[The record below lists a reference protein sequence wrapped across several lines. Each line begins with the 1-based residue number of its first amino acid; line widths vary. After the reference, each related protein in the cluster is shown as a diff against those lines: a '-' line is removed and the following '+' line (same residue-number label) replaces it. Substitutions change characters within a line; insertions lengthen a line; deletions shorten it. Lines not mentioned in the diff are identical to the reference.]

1 MVFKSAYR
9 SICRSPLRSL
19 FTLMTIAVGMVSFFC
34 MSTLTELVPKSVNQS
49 AKQLLGADI
58 AVQSYLEPTT
68 LQHMQQIVPKKD
80 WKALTGAFVSLSIVT
95 SEKKTSNI
103 IIKGVDPESYPFY
116 GKEKF
121 ADLRGL
127 NDDEVLLSRQAA
139 DRLQVGVG
147 STVSFVNN
155 QNGALDTFRIKGL
168 IDGVKETYTDSD
180 FWGVAYIT
188 YPKSLE
194 LFRASAGTI
203 NEAFIQLNNQ
213 TSSSSVK
220 EKIQNNSSGT
230 QVTDIEDKKR
240 QVLEGSKG
248 TLLILQMFSLLAIA
262 IAGVTISNTM
272 KIMMASRLRDIAIMK
287 SVGMTTRK
295 ITHYFLFEATLLG
308 VVGTVVGILA
318 GSLIGMG
325 LTMYIAKMLSIPMT
339 WHLSTQ
345 SVVFSL
351 VVGISVALISA
362 WSPIYGA
369 VQVSP
374 LELLR
379 DGVTVSKRN
388 RLPFKIVLRLFLLIG
403 LEVGIY
409 LHETLL
415 ASSQDSVV
423 FKWIASF
430 VLSMLILLVILL
442 LMKIILFAYGLVFR
456 LLGLCKNLGPVS
468 WYLPLHNLAT
478 DYKKN
483 ALLTVTLSVGVLS
496 VVASQLFT
504 DNLIHS
510 VERQMET
517 QLKGNIVLSAAVV
530 DEPEVDQQLQR
541 TSGIEH
547 FVKGYEIKGKFTRI
561 NGEEATEAF
570 QTVTSKRKVSYLNST
585 TVSIQGIDSTTGENS
600 YKIKDGRDLGAHD
613 VEERTAV
620 LLEDYKKDLGLQV
633 GDSIEVSINNQR
645 VPLKIVGFFESGVV
659 KTVDIRMPVSTLET
673 YGKPTRLIYYV
684 EASTKSFQETL
695 ATLNQKLPSSAIAYS
710 VNSTILES
718 LQKTLNTQ
726 STFFS
731 AIAFF
736 SFLTAVLMIGNQVVI
751 SLLQKNR
758 DVAILKTIGMSTNRL
773 LRSILAENLILSFIA
788 GSIGSMFGL
797 IFAILA
803 LSLFVKGNIDLS
815 LTWFGIGIL
824 LSMLT
829 TAIVTFVA
837 SLQSLASKPLQ
848 ILRGV

>member
-1 MVFKSAYR
+1 MIFKSAYR
-9 SICRSPLRSL
+9 SIYRNPLRSL

-34 MSTLTELVPKSVNQS
+34 MSTLTELVPQSVNQS

-58 AVQSYLEPTT
+58 AVQSYLKPTT
-68 LQHMQQIVPKKD
+68 IQHMQQIVPKSD
-80 WKALTGAFVSLSIVT
+80 WQALTGAFVSLSVIT

-103 IIKGVDPESYPFY
+103 VIKGVDPEVYPFY
-116 GKEKF
+116 GKDKF
-121 ADLRGL
+121 TDLRGL
-127 NDDEVLLSRQAA
+127 NDTEVLLSQQAA
-139 DRLQVGVG
+139 DRLQVRVG

-155 QNGALDTFRIKGL
+155 QNGSLDTFRVKGL
-168 IDGVKETYTDSD
+168 VNGVKESYTDSD
-180 FWGVAYIT
+180 FWGVAYMS
-188 YPKSLE
+188 YSKSLE
-194 LFRASAGTI
+194 LFRASTGTV
-203 NEAFIQLNNQ
+203 NETFIQLNDPI
-213 TSSSSVK
+213 TSSSVK
-220 EKIQNNSSGT
+220 EKIQHNMSGS
-230 QVTDIEDKKR
+230 QVTDINDKKA

-262 IAGVTISNTM
+262 IAGITIFNTM
-272 KIMMASRLRDIAIMK
+272 KILMASRLRDIAIMK
-287 SVGMTTRK
+287 SVGLTIRK
-295 ITHYFLFEATLLG
+295 ISSYFLFESALLG
-308 VVGTVVGILA
+308 LVGTVVGILV
-318 GSLIGMG
+318 GCLIGMG
-325 LTMYIAKMLSIPMT
+325 ITMYIANMLSIPMV

-345 SVVFSL
+345 SVIFSL

-362 WSPIYGA
+362 WSPVYAA
-369 VQVSP
+369 VQISP
-374 LELLR
+374 MELLR
-379 DGVTVSKRN
+379 DGAIVSKRN
-388 RLPFKIVLRLFLLIG
+388 KLPFKVVRRLFFIIC

-430 VLSMLILLVILL
+430 VLSMLILLFILL
-442 LMKIILFAYGLVFR
+442 FMKLILFAYGLLFR
-456 LLGLCKNLGPVS
+456 LLGLCKSLVPIS

-517 QLKGNIVLSAAVV
+517 QLKGNIVLSSAVV
-530 DEPEVDQQLQR
+530 DEREVDQQLQNMTDITR
-541 TSGIEH
+541 
-547 FVKGYEIKGKFTRI
+547 FVKGYEIKGTFSRI
-561 NGEEATEAF
+561 KGKEATEVF
-570 QTVTSKRKVSYLNST
+570 QAVTSKRKVSYLNST
-585 TVSIQGIDSTTGENS
+585 TVSIQGIDSETNEKP
-600 YKIKDGRDLGAHD
+600 YKIKIGRDLKANEVDEGA
-613 VEERTAV
+613 AV
-620 LLEDYKKDLGLQV
+620 LLEDYQKDLGLQV
-633 GDSIEVSINNQR
+633 GDRIEVRVNDKSIS
-645 VPLKIVGFFESGVV
+645 LEIVGFFESGVV
-659 KTVDIRMPVSTLET
+659 KTVDIRIPSSILET
-673 YGKPTRLIYYV
+673 YGNPTRLLYYV
-684 EASTKSFQETL
+684 EASPKHFQETL

-710 VNSTILES
+710 VNSTIVES

-726 STFFS
+726 STFFT

-788 GSIGSMFGL
+788 GAIGSIFGL
-797 IFAILA
+797 VFALLA
-803 LSLFVKGNIDLS
+803 LGLFVKGNIDLS
-815 LTWFGIGIL
+815 LTWVGLGIL

-848 ILRGV
+848 MLRGV